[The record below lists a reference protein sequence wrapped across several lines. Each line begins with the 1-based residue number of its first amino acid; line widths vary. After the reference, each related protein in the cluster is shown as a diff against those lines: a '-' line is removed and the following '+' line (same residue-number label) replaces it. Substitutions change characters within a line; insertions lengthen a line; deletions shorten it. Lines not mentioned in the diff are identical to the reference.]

1 MKALAMMLAGSAMLA
16 VIGASQPAWSE
27 QKTAKACAEEWRA
40 NKDANQAK
48 GITEKAYVAQCRTGT
63 AAAQPAAAPAAAA
76 AKSGTEPKTAKACA
90 EEWRANKDA
99 NQAKGITER
108 AYVAQ
113 CRTGTAA
120 LQPAAAPA
128 APAPTTG
135 TAPTHP
141 APAPERA
148 AVGALGLNQFGNEAQ
163 ARGHCPK
170 DTVVWVNLSSNIYHF
185 AGSKDYGTTKHG
197 AYMCEKDTTAQGM
210 RPAKNEKH
218 PG

>member
-1 MKALAMMLAGSAMLA
+1 MKALAVMLAGSAMLVA
-16 VIGASQPAWSE
+16 IGASQPAWSE
-27 QKTAKACAEEWRA
+27 QKTAKACTEEWRA

-48 GITEKAYVAQCRTGT
+48 GITLKAYL
-63 AAAQPAAAPAAAA
+63 
-76 AKSGTEPKTAKACA
+76 E
-90 EEWRANKDA
+90 
-99 NQAKGITER
+99 
-108 AYVAQ
+108 Q

-135 TAPTHP
+135 TAPSH
-141 APAPERA
+141 PAPERA

-163 ARGHCPK
+163 AKGHCPR